1 MQDAGEVGSDP
12 TPVGRAV
19 RRVREEFARVGA
31 QGWLHARAL
40 HGRGEGSG
48 EVGVGADEP
57 VVLASVVKVLV
68 VLEYARQSAM
78 GQVRA
83 DERTRVRRADRL
95 GGLGTAGCLDDV
107 DISWRDLAWLAMSIS
122 DNTAA
127 ELLLR
132 RVGIDTVRTLAA
144 ELGLVATRVEGGPRH
159 TIETLVDD
167 VAGGDRDVFAE
178 RFPQLSPVQVRSL
191 RACDPVEATASTP
204 RDVTALLAAIW
215 SDRAG
220 PAAACAEVRSLMARQ
235 ANWHRLAAGFPDDV
249 VVAAKTGTL
258 ASVRNEAGVV
268 TYPDGGSYAV
278 AVFTAHDTPGRRRP
292 DLDAAI
298 GRAAFAAVTA
308 LRR

>member
-1 MQDAGEVGSDP
+1 MADAGDVRSDP
-12 TPVGRAV
+12 TPVALAM
-19 RRVREEFARVGA
+19 REVFARVGV

-40 HGRGEGSG
+40 DGGGNGDGETGLD
-48 EVGVGADEP
+48 ADEP
-57 VVLASVVKVLV
+57 VVLASVVKVLI
-68 VLEYARQSAM
+68 VLEYARQSAA
-78 GQVRA
+78 GQLPA
-83 DERTRVRRADRL
+83 SERTRVRGADRL

-132 RVGIDTVRTLAA
+132 RVGVDTVRALAA
-144 ELGLVATRVEGGPRH
+144 ELGLAATRVEGGPRH
-159 TIETLVDD
+159 AIETLVDD
-167 VAGGDRDVFAE
+167 VAGGDPDVFAE
-178 RFPQLSPVQVRSL
+178 RFPRLSAAQVRSL

-235 ANWHRLAAGFPDDV
+235 ANWHRLAAGFPDEV
-249 VVAAKTGTL
+249 AVAAKTGTL
-258 ASVRNEAGVV
+258 ACVRNEAGVV
-268 TYPDGGSYAV
+268 TYPDGHRYAV

-298 GRAAFAAVTA
+298 GEAACIAVTA
-308 LRR
+308 LRP

>member
-1 MQDAGEVGSDP
+1 MRE
-12 TPVGRAV
+12 
-19 RRVREEFARVGA
+19 VRELFAGVGA

-40 HGRGEGSG
+40 GGGTAG

-57 VVLASVVKVLV
+57 VVLASVVKILV
-68 VLEYARQSAM
+68 VLEYARQAAA
-78 GQVRA
+78 GQLRA
-83 DERTRVRRADRL
+83 DERTRVRAADRL

-132 RVGIDTVRTLAA
+132 RVGVDTVRALAA

-159 TIETLVDD
+159 AIETLVDD
-167 VAGGDRDVFAE
+167 VAGGDLEEFAA
-178 RFPQLSPVQVRSL
+178 RFPRLGPEQVRSL
-191 RACDPVEATASTP
+191 RAVDPVEATASTP

-235 ANWHRLAAGFPDDV
+235 ANWHRLGAGFPDDV
-249 VVAAKTGTL
+249 AVAAKTGTL

-268 TYPDGGSYAV
+268 TFPDGRSYAV

-292 DLDAAI
+292 DLDVAI
-298 GRAAFAAVTA
+298 GRAACAAVTA